1 MLQAWN
7 IQTNAEFSLS
17 APAGQVHAME
27 VGNEMLFAGTQVKS
41 PTVLQVT
48 LSLTHWMF
56 KDASSSILYLVH
68 LFKLIYLFL

>member
-27 VGNEMLFAGTQVKS
+27 VGNEMLFAGTQV
-41 PTVLQVT
+41 TVLQIISFSYV
-48 LSLTHWMF
+48 LGLLGYIFIH
-56 KDASSSILYLVH
+56 SIHGALV
-68 LFKLIYLFL
+68 

>member
-41 PTVLQVT
+41 LTVLQVISFSYV
-48 LSLTHWMF
+48 LGLLGYIFIH
-56 KDASSSILYLVH
+56 SIHGALV
-68 LFKLIYLFL
+68 

>member
-41 PTVLQVT
+41 
-48 LSLTHWMF
+48 LSYL
-56 KDASSSILYLVH
+56 ILLR
-68 LFKLIYLFL
+68 FWDFRIYLHPFHTWCIGLN